1 MLEEMK
7 IYDLNACDVSNRNG
21 MYGGMAGLKEGIL
34 WDDEFWLVKYPKTTK
49 GMDVNDLSYTTSPLS
64 EYIGSQIYE
73 ILGYDVHK
81 TVLAQ
86 RHGKIVV
93 ACKDFCKNVGDLR
106 EIRTLKNIY
115 NEVLAERLELELNET
130 SSSHMVDL
138 KELLIHFENN
148 PILSKVH
155 GVKERFWDCAIID
168 GIIKNNDRNNGNWG
182 LLYENNHYK
191 LAPIF
196 DNGASF
202 SNKLSDD
209 KIVRLMG
216 DECKMRNNSLNSITT
231 YALDGK
237 QLNLKALLSLDIPEL
252 KESIRR
258 VTPLLKLKLVEINE
272 MINRIPSQ
280 YNHTIIC
287 SKERKAFYSEGMGLR
302 IKEILVP
309 AYEIVLE
316 ESKKEVSYE
325 VEQDLEI

>member
-34 WDDEFWLVKYPKTTK
+34 WNDEFWLVKYPKTTK